1 MKIKTIKIIFII
13 TVFITITFRANY
25 LFINAFSPSFD
36 VVSTATN
43 IVDGDTFDIASGDT
57 IRLADVDTPEYYE
70 SGYNEASN
78 FLSELIYNKRVYLDV
93 DDIHTYD
100 TLGKRIVCC
109 VYVDYNS
116 THYLNVNDILLKLN
130 YARIWDHD
138 NEFNPYT
145 WSLFLPKLDSSTRLK
160 WLGVSL
166 VIGIIMTYL
175 IYRIVLDAVK
185 LITAVLYNLRV
196 YARRKGVNL

>member
-1 MKIKTIKIIFII
+1 MKFKTIKTIFII
-13 TVFITITFRANY
+13 TVFIAITLRANY

-185 LITAVLYNLRV
+185 IITAALYNLRV

>member
-1 MKIKTIKIIFII
+1 MKYKTIKTIFII
-13 TVFITITFRANY
+13 TVFIAITHRANY

-70 SGYNEASN
+70 VGYNEASN

-116 THYLNVNDILLKLN
+116 THYLNVNDILLELN

-160 WLGVSL
+160 FLGVSF

-175 IYRIVLDAVK
+175 IYRVVLGTVK
-185 LITAVLYNLRV
+185 IITTGLYNLRA

>member
-1 MKIKTIKIIFII
+1 MKPKTLKNIFIF
-13 TVFITITFRANY
+13 TVFIAVTLRANY
-25 LFINAFSPSFD
+25 LFINAFSPEFD
-36 VVSTATN
+36 LISTATY
-43 IVDGDTFDIASGDT
+43 IVDGDTFDIASGDR

-70 SGYNEASN
+70 SGYTEASD

-109 VYVDYNS
+109 VYVDFNS
-116 THYLNVNDILLKLN
+116 THYLNVNEILLKLN

-138 NEFNPYT
+138 NEFNPYN
-145 WSLFLPKLDSSTRLK
+145 WSLFLPKLDSGTRLK
-160 WLGVSL
+160 LLGVS
-166 VIGIIMTYL
+166 VIIGIVVTYV

-185 LITAVLYNLRV
+185 IITSGLYKLRV
-196 YARRKGVNL
+196 YARRKGVSL